1 MAGLGAT
8 RDFHHGL
15 LVVGVLVVIG
25 LPIDVAA
32 QSPFDGWREPV
43 VVELELAGGKDGER
57 PRALSRG
64 RIRLEPRESFT
75 IEIDPFDQ
83 RGRRFPRDRFRIGVE
98 LGRECD
104 GRVSV
109 SETRGGDLR
118 FSAGR
123 SRGAVARRCMYRA
136 T

>member
-1 MAGLGAT
+1 MPDGMRSHA
-8 RDFHHGL
+8 REL
-15 LVVGVLVVIG
+15 LVVGVLVMIG
-25 LPIDVAA
+25 LPGDAAA

-43 VVELELAGGKDGER
+43 VVELELVGGKDGER
-57 PRALSRG
+57 PRALRRG

-98 LGRECD
+98 LDRECD

-109 SETRGGDLR
+109 KETRGATCG
-118 FSAGR
+118 SAPG
-123 SRGAVARRCMYRA
+123 GAGAAAARCCMYRA